1 MGRIVLAAAMFL
13 AMCAIT
19 VSAFAAQPDSGAMTA
34 AHATASSI
42 LSVRL

>member
-19 VSAFAAQPDSGAMTA
+19 ASAFAAQPDSGAMTA
-34 AHATASSI
+34 AHAPASPETV
-42 LSVRL
+42 VRV